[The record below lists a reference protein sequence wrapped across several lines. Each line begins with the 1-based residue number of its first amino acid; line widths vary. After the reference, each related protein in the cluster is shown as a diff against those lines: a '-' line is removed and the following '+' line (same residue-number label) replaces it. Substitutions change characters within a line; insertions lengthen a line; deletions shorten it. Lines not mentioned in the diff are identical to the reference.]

1 MSEQECPIQTDT
13 SDMSDERTPGIE
25 LSSASV
31 RLSDPSGQPA
41 GGPSGGVAGSSA
53 QGNQSP
59 RRTASQNN
67 SSSSPSSSSSSTSA
81 EVFPFEIWYRDN
93 SGDDTSTDPYSW
105 VDLEVKKVFSTFT
118 RGSALLGMAKNI
130 CQPGP
135 WSVVVQP
142 CRPDEPAHIHPSEE
156 AVPFF
161 FLYDTLPLKLG
172 IKLPFTSFE
181 RSVLRALNVA
191 PTQLHPNSW
200 GFVRAFELI
209 CEDLGRAPSLGVFFW
224 FFSLRKSAKVGW
236 TSLSS
241 RPKRKLLKPFLES
254 FKVFKDRFFKV
265 GRGAGGPSIL
275 VDNSGDPY
283 FPLYWTPQPAVSVT
297 VAEKDL
303 EEWEKEFVAELH
315 GFRVLS
321 SAEIIKGSGFSVE
334 YLKNWR
340 RKLSR
345 ASAETSAPQP
355 AAEQP
360 AEDSLPPQDPVPSP
374 QVVHL
379 DSPNESPLHAGPMN
393 EPASPHPAD
402 ATDERPRKRLHME
415 FDDLFEDPPTLN
427 EAPLTAGPLSPSL
440 WNRSLLVGQSDFQDA
455 SFATDRSRVQRLG
468 VKSTFN
474 IFHQL
479 AGCSLILARAAEAE
493 FGELG
498 NQVTVLSDQLAQA
511 HGENKSMAVINQE
524 NLVKIQNYERTVDG
538 LQGELRQASNKGKEL
553 LAAKSALEADRESL
567 IRKVEGLSLT
577 SQQLEVAN
585 SDSKGRIALMELEL
599 TRLRDENTTK
609 DATILKQGSAI
620 LQQYEAGFQRALA
633 QVKVLYPDSDTSE
646 ADPFKDIVDG
656 RLVDVPTPPGSP
668 VA

>member
-1 MSEQECPIQTDT
+1 MSEQECPIQMDT
-13 SDMSDERTPGIE
+13 SNMTPGTE

-31 RLSDPSGQPA
+31 CLDDPSGQPAGLSQMVYSPSSFCLRLKACVPCQPESLTFPRLSFQFPLVLNYEAAFVLATVPFTFVTHLLLLSSNGFRRRYVYSCLGLLLTLAYFTA

-67 SSSSPSSSSSSTSA
+67 SSSSPSSSSSSTSV

-105 VDLEVKKVFSTFT
+105 VDLEVKRGFSTFT
-118 RGSALLGMAKNI
+118 RSSALLGMAKDI

-135 WSVVVQP
+135 WSVVVHP
-142 CRPDEPAHIHPSEE
+142 YRPDEPAHIHPSEE

-161 FLYDTLPLKLG
+161 FLYETLPLKLG

-224 FFSLRKSAKVGW
+224 FFSLRKSTKVGW

-283 FPLYWTPQPAVSVT
+283 FLLYWTPQPAVLVT

-303 EEWEKEFVAELH
+303 EGWEKEFVAELH

-321 SAEIIKGSGFSVE
+321 STEVIKGSGFSVE

-340 RKLSR
+340 RKLSQV
-345 ASAETSAPQP
+345 SAENSAPQP
-355 AAEQP
+355 AVEQP
-360 AEDSLPPQDPVPSP
+360 AGDSLPPPQD
-374 QVVHL
+374 QVF
-379 DSPNESPLHAGPMN
+379 STYS
-393 EPASPHPAD
+393 
-402 ATDERPRKRLHME
+402 
-415 FDDLFEDPPTLN
+415 
-427 EAPLTAGPLSPSL
+427 
-440 WNRSLLVGQSDFQDA
+440 
-455 SFATDRSRVQRLG
+455 SF
-468 VKSTFN
+468 
-474 IFHQL
+474 
-479 AGCSLILARAAEAE
+479 
-493 FGELG
+493 
-498 NQVTVLSDQLAQA
+498 
-511 HGENKSMAVINQE
+511 
-524 NLVKIQNYERTVDG
+524 G
-538 LQGELRQASNKGKEL
+538 LPK
-553 LAAKSALEADRESL
+553 
-567 IRKVEGLSLT
+567 
-577 SQQLEVAN
+577 
-585 SDSKGRIALMELEL
+585 
-599 TRLRDENTTK
+599 
-609 DATILKQGSAI
+609 
-620 LQQYEAGFQRALA
+620 
-633 QVKVLYPDSDTSE
+633 
-646 ADPFKDIVDG
+646 
-656 RLVDVPTPPGSP
+656 
-668 VA
+668 